1 MRHYLS
7 NIEIAQV
14 SAHVHCLVNFWKFWQ
29 VLIEFQVIPEWFGHC
44 FHHISPFAFSCL
56 IKLSGSCHVI
66 WDSNFEWPSKSIT
79 GKTPDKSRLVHS
91 KTRSWCTCDHPTQFR
106 LLLSVTFVTF
116 VTPSQDCL
124 FDMFY
129 SPLKELYIS
138 LWSSNNWI
146 SIIEKFQN
154 SNFYQ
159 FRID

>member
-66 WDSNFEWPSKSIT
+66 WNSNFEWPSKSIT

-91 KTRSWCTCDHPTQFR
+91 KNTLLTYLWPPNSIPFTTVRDVRDVRDALSR
-106 LLLSVTFVTF
+106 LFVRY
-116 VTPSQDCL
+116 VL
-124 FDMFY
+124 F
-129 SPLKELYIS
+129 SIKRTLYFS
-138 LWSSNNWI
+138 LVF
-146 SIIEKFQN
+146 K
-154 SNFYQ
+154 
-159 FRID
+159 